1 MLRNCRPVAADTVG
15 WKVREATGR
24 PMEPTLTPDGYRP
37 RVADVAISESLAR
50 MPAVVVEGPRGCGKT
65 WASRN
70 AARSE
75 VLFDGDADART
86 LAMVAPHLVLDGAEP
101 RLLDEWQLAPE
112 IWNQVRHACDETH
125 RRGRFI
131 LTGSAVPPDD
141 HTRHSGAGRV
151 TRVRLRPMSL
161 LETGESTGEVS
172 LGALLAG
179 EPIAAQRPDAG
190 LEDLIGATCRGG
202 WPRHIG
208 MPVADAQRTLN
219 DYLGEICRTD
229 ISNVDGVRRDPAAVR
244 RLLASLG
251 RNVATTASFSTL
263 AADAVGL
270 RPLNRTTATEYLRS
284 LERLFIVEDVP
295 QWATHLR
302 SRTAVRGAPKRHFVD
317 PSLAAAAMGASPTRL
332 LRDLGVFG
340 FLFESLVVRD
350 LRVYGQVNDATIHH
364 YRDDAKL
371 EVDVIVQTGDGTWL
385 AAEVKLGGADALE
398 EAARSLRRLRDKVD
412 TDRIGPPAKLA
423 IITATGYAYDRPDG
437 ITVLPITSLRH

>member
-1 MLRNCRPVAADTVG
+1 
-15 WKVREATGR
+15 
-24 PMEPTLTPDGYRP
+24 
-37 RVADVAISESLAR
+37 
-50 MPAVVVEGPRGCGKT
+50 
-65 WASRN
+65 
-70 AARSE
+70 
-75 VLFDGDADART
+75 
-86 LAMVAPHLVLDGAEP
+86 
-101 RLLDEWQLAPE
+101 
-112 IWNQVRHACDETH
+112 
-125 RRGRFI
+125 
-131 LTGSAVPPDD
+131 
-141 HTRHSGAGRV
+141 
-151 TRVRLRPMSL
+151 MSL

-172 LGALLAG
+172 LEALLAG
-179 EPIAAQRPDAG
+179 EPVAAQQPDAR
-190 LEDLIGATCRGG
+190 LEDLVDAVCRGG
-202 WPRHIG
+202 WPRHID
-208 MPVADAQRTLN
+208 MPASGAQRALN

-332 LRDLGVFG
+332 LRDLRVFG

-371 EVDVIVQTGDGTWL
+371 EVDVIVQTSEGTWM
-385 AAEVKLGGADALE
+385 AAEVKLGGPDALE
-398 EAARSLRRLRDKVD
+398 EAARSLRRLRNKVD